1 MPKNSKQCESKI
13 KMSENLKQL
22 KSIKIRVDVD
32 KGFYK
37 RQGITKHEADYLL
50 RKGYKQINAKSCF
63 SNSKKKYL
71 LKPRFNEGTN
81 HFFLI
86 MDIYNYLK
94 DKDINVKLF
103 QTLKPDIIFEI
114 LNNKIA
120 IEIETG
126 KVLRNNRKNLIEK
139 VKVLNKN
146 YDFWFFVLTNRNLTK
161 KYKKY
166 GNVVDKRYLKNYLNK
181 LFLRYVEIY

>member
-1 MPKNSKQCESKI
+1 MPKNT
-13 KMSENLKQL
+13 KQL
-22 KSIKIRVDVD
+22 KSIKIRADAD

-37 RQGITKHEADYLL
+37 RQEITNDEAEYLL
-50 RKGYKQINAKSCF
+50 RKGYKQIKRKSCF
-63 SNSKKKYL
+63 SNFKKNYL
-71 LKPRFNEGTN
+71 LKPRFNEGIN

-94 DKDINVKLF
+94 DKDVNVKLF

-126 KVLRNNRKNLIEK
+126 KVLKNNKKNLIEK
-139 VKVLNKN
+139 VKVLNEN

-181 LFLRYVEIY
+181 LFLRYAEVY